1 MGTCTTEACTAD
13 RASRSHT
20 VVTLAF
26 SLPVIAKTASSA
38 LALFA
43 AGGLASLGGL
53 PFFILM
59 IVAMYALLILPQ
71 QRKQKQWNAMLSSIK
86 TGDRVT
92 TSGGIKGTVITVKD
106 DVVVVRCA
114 PDNLKLEFA
123 KSAIA
128 AVTTDDEAA
137 KS

>member
-1 MGTCTTEACTAD
+1 M
-13 RASRSHT
+13 
-20 VVTLAF
+20 
-26 SLPVIAKTASSA
+26 IAKAAPAA
-38 LALFA
+38 LAVFA

-53 PFFILM
+53 PFFLLM

-71 QRKQKQWNAMLSSIK
+71 QRKQKQWNTMLAGIK

-92 TSGGIKGTVITVKD
+92 TSGGIKGTVISVKD
-106 DVVVVRCA
+106 DVLVLRCA
-114 PDNLKLEFA
+114 PDNIKLEFA

-128 AVTTDDEAA
+128 AVVTDDETA

>member
-1 MGTCTTEACTAD
+1 MGLFRG

-26 SLPVIAKTASSA
+26 SLPVMAKAASAA

-43 AGGLASLGGL
+43 AGGLTSLGGL
-53 PFFILM
+53 PFFVLM

-71 QRKQKQWNAMLSSIK
+71 QRKQKQWNAMLASIK

-92 TSGGIKGTVITVKD
+92 TSGGIKGTVLTVKD
-106 DVVVVRCA
+106 DVIVIRCA
-114 PDNLKLEFA
+114 PDNIKLEFA
-123 KSAIA
+123 KSAIS
-128 AVTTDDEAA
+128 AVTTDEPA

>member
-1 MGTCTTEACTAD
+1 M
-13 RASRSHT
+13 
-20 VVTLAF
+20 TLA
-26 SLPVIAKTASSA
+26 LPLIVIAKPASASV
-38 LALFA
+38 ALFF

-53 PFFILM
+53 PFFLLM

-71 QRKQKQWNAMLSSIK
+71 QRKQKQWNAMLASIK

-92 TSGGIKGTVITVKD
+92 TSGGIRGTVISVKD
-106 DVVVVRCA
+106 DVIVIRCA
-114 PDNLKLEFA
+114 PDNIKLEFA

-128 AVTTDDEAA
+128 AVTTDEEPA